1 MASTRLGQV
10 SSRQKLE
17 DERRLPFSVDAALL
31 RELGERIVGRP
42 YIALAELIK
51 NAYDAD
57 ATEVELMVEPERL
70 VVADNGHGMTPAAFE
85 DRWMRVGSPHKEEER
100 VSPDLKRP
108 MTGSKGIGRLSA
120 QFLGNELQLWTQA
133 SRNPQLYASIDW
145 RTAQRQKLI
154 TEAKARVG
162 SMPQSERRAFPRKL
176 AHGTIV
182 EIDSLNQTWGAED
195 LRGLAQEVW
204 ALQPPFSPSRGGFEI
219 KLDTPDQRAAETFQS
234 QVSAYLDV
242 WYARIKG
249 QLARDPSGS
258 SGHLNAELEF
268 YDGERHR
275 FDMKVDPCR
284 VHHAAIEIR
293 VYYLKYRQ
301 SHNLS
306 VGDLRKYFNK
316 WGGVHVYDSGFRLP
330 YYGPD
335 VDWLEIEMDHS
346 HRLSKSK
353 LLPASEQVRNGMR
366 FLPTNSR
373 VFGEIKVSTNEELNH
388 QRKKSRPGEVLQIQ
402 ASRDRLVG
410 NQAYDDL
417 KSAVRTTLDWYA
429 NREAARVHRSREQP
443 GEAERVSTATETLDD
458 VVESLEPKLG
468 KRDYGALTSAVQN
481 VRSAEHAESAKRERQ
496 TRLMASLA
504 SAGAASLAYE
514 HEIGKQFRRLERIE
528 RSLKRRAKEDAD
540 LAPLARELNAWLKQA
555 KRARSLFSPLLDE
568 ERRETAKALPGAK
581 TIKQLASDLEL
592 ILEGVPVGID
602 VEPNLFLP
610 TARYSEWSAIFQ
622 NAFANAVSALR
633 GKADPLIRISGGTVG
648 RNCQIR
654 IEDNGRGVD
663 LDEAERLF
671 APFERGDPNEVGSGT
686 GLGLAIIQMLA
697 EAIGIKVA
705 FVKPKEDMSTSLGIS
720 WRPSK

>member
-1 MASTRLGQV
+1 MASTRLSQV
-10 SSRQKLE
+10 NPRQKIE
-17 DERRLPFSVDAALL
+17 DERHLPFSVDAALL

-57 ATEVELMVEPERL
+57 ATEVELTVEPERL
-70 VVADNGHGMTPAAFE
+70 LVTDNGHGMTPAAFE
-85 DRWMRVGSPHKEEER
+85 DRWMRVGSPRKEAER
-100 VSPDLKRP
+100 VSPKLKRP

-133 SRNPQLYASIDW
+133 SRNPQLYASINW
-145 RTAQRQKLI
+145 RSAQRQKLI
-154 TEAKARVG
+154 TEAKALVG
-162 SMPQSERRAFPRKL
+162 SIPRSEYRTFPRQL
-176 AHGTIV
+176 SHGTIV
-182 EIDSLNQTWGAED
+182 EIDSLNQSWGAED

-204 ALQPPFSPSRGGFEI
+204 ALQPPFSQSRGGFEI
-219 KLDTPDQRAAETFQS
+219 KLETPDQQAAESFQS

-258 SGHLNAELEF
+258 SGHLKAELEF

-275 FDMKVDPCR
+275 LDMKVDPCR
-284 VHHAAIEIR
+284 VHQAAIEIR

-306 VGDLRKYFNK
+306 VRDLRRYFNQ

-388 QRKKSRPGEVLQIQ
+388 QPNSRPGEVLQIQ

-417 KSAVRTTLDWYA
+417 KGAVRTTLDWYA
-429 NREAARVHRSREQP
+429 NREAARVHRSREEP

-468 KRDYGALTSAVQN
+468 KRDYTVLTTAVQK

-528 RSLKRRAKEDAD
+528 RSLKRRAKEDTD
-540 LAPLARELNAWLKQA
+540 LAPLAEELNAWLKQA
-555 KRARSLFSPLLDE
+555 KRARGLFSPLLDE
-568 ERRETAKALPGAK
+568 ERRESAKALPAAK

-592 ILEGVPVGID
+592 ILEGVPVSVD
-602 VEPNLFLP
+602 VEPSLFLP
-610 TARYSEWSAIFQ
+610 SARYSEWSAIFQ
-622 NAFANAVSALR
+622 NAFVNAISALR
-633 GKADPLIRISGGTVG
+633 GKANPLIRISGSVVG

-654 IEDNGRGVD
+654 IEDNGRGLN

-705 FVKPKEDMSTSLGIS
+705 FVEPKEEMSTSLRIS